1 MRALAKSRRR
11 WVHNLGR
18 AASSLSYAPSDTF
31 ASSGPQPTTAQG
43 RTPSVSAACFLPD
56 RPHTGLWRPL
66 AAGLTGCLTDAGAL
80 VEILIHPGV
89 DELVEHAQLARPAGR

>member
-18 AASSLSYAPSDTF
+18 ATPSLRHAPSGTF
-31 ASSGPQPTTAQG
+31 ASSGHSLLPHRGECCWYQQL
-43 RTPSVSAACFLPD
+43 VFLPD

-66 AAGLTGCLTDAGAL
+66 SAGLTGCLTDAGAL

-89 DELVEHAQLARPAGR
+89 HELVEHAELA